1 MNYSNIEADLKNY
14 KSGLE
19 NAKIGVRLLKKYEG
33 EELPMVYSNIG
44 IILTELKKPREAL
57 KYLDSAQMHI
67 SEFQNL
73 RNRQLLHQSR
83 YLAWKQLGNVDSAF
97 ANVEKLR
104 LVDKLITQKETAEE
118 MESLKT
124 SFKKERELH
133 RQVESSKIQIAKK
146 EQRNLLLL
154 ILALLFALGAVL
166 VYYFFK
172 VKNAKAETKNAELE
186 MNLLRSQINPHFIFN
201 TLASIQSLIRQGKN
215 EQSINY
221 LNSFARFARTVLD
234 SSRKSN
240 VTLETELELVSK
252 YAQLQRLRKDNFD
265 FELIVSDELEK
276 LKDEILFP
284 AMSLQP
290 FVENSI
296 KHGFK
301 NIDYRGKILIS
312 CQISNDRFQVKI
324 EDNGSGMQENMES
337 KQHHSHAIAI
347 MKERLKSLDRELKS
361 KSHMEIKNKTDENGV
376 VVTLDLPIIP
386 ASQKF
391 LQ

>member
-1 MNYSNIEADLKNY
+1 
-14 KSGLE
+14 
-19 NAKIGVRLLKKYEG
+19 
-33 EELPMVYSNIG
+33 MVYSNIG

-83 YLAWKQLGNVDSAF
+83 YLAWKQLGNVDSVF

-124 SFKKERELH
+124 SFKKERELY

-172 VKNAKAETKNAELE
+172 VKNAKAETKNEELE